1 MYILTAR
8 DSDSHYVEFQQ
19 YGRIEANF
27 LEKRKIQR
35 LQETEKKK
43 IEMKVCL
50 YLNSGVVSFT
60 HLKTGSQ
67 TPESL
72 KKRPQGPREAVG
84 MPGDA
89 CSGQGLLLE
98 SFSLILAGFF
108 LTSFFFF

>member
-1 MYILTAR
+1 M
-8 DSDSHYVEFQQ
+8 
-19 YGRIEANF
+19 
-27 LEKRKIQR
+27 EKRKIQR

-72 KKRPQGPREAVG
+72 KKGPKAPEK
-84 MPGDA
+84 
-89 CSGQGLLLE
+89 LLE
-98 SFSLILAGFF
+98 CQVMHVVGKASS
-108 LTSFFFF
+108 